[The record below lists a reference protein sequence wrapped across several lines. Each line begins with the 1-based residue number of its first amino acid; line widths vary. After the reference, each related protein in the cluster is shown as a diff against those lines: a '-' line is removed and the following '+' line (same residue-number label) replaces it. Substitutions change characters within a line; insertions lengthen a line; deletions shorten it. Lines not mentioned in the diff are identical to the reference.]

1 MSKTKMTRKDYIK
14 TLTEEYRNLN
24 NQEIEIKKRK
34 AAIQKQLDDLKDK
47 EAIDTQLV
55 GIKIPKRTLD
65 EINNSLKTWGNDPK
79 DYQQNSCDGNQYKQ
93 K

>member
-47 EAIDTQLV
+47 EAVD
-55 GIKIPKRTLD
+55 RA
-65 EINNSLKTWGNDPK
+65 K
-79 DYQQNSCDGNQYKQ
+79 D
-93 K
+93 